1 MYFKISM
8 RKNPATYQMEGYYR
22 LVESYLNEYGR
33 VCHRT
38 ILNVGFWDG
47 IVVEKLNKIQKL
59 LTDRVSGKISLFEE
73 KDQKALELTEQ
84 LWDRIIEEKR
94 IDLPEIT
101 LEKRRRLVNIDS
113 IKHKDVKE
121 IGAEWLSFQALE
133 QLKVKEFLTSLGWS
147 EEQVQLVITQII
159 SRAVDPASE
168 LKTSAWI
175 RVNSTVCELTGY
187 PVEKITKDKL
197 YQSALDLYAKKDAL
211 ENHLSK
217 RTNELFDLHDK
228 IILYDLTNT
237 YYEGEKRNSKLAL
250 YGRSKE
256 KRSDAKLI
264 VLALVVNPEGFLKY
278 SNVYQGN
285 TADNTT
291 LPGIIKGLRGQ
302 TS

>member
-1 MYFKISM
+1 
-8 RKNPATYQMEGYYR
+8 
-22 LVESYLNEYGR
+22 
-33 VCHRT
+33 
-38 ILNVGFWDG
+38 
-47 IVVEKLNKIQKL
+47 
-59 LTDRVSGKISLFEE
+59 
-73 KDQKALELTEQ
+73 
-84 LWDRIIEEKR
+84 
-94 IDLPEIT
+94 
-101 LEKRRRLVNIDS
+101 
-113 IKHKDVKE
+113 
-121 IGAEWLSFQALE
+121 
-133 QLKVKEFLTSLGWS
+133 
-147 EEQVQLVITQII
+147 
-159 SRAVDPASE
+159 
-168 LKTSAWI
+168 
-175 RVNSTVCELTGY
+175 VNSTVCELTGY

-197 YQSALDLYAKKDAL
+197 YQSALDLYAKKDGL

-237 YYEGEKRNSKLAL
+237 YYEGEKRNSKLAQ